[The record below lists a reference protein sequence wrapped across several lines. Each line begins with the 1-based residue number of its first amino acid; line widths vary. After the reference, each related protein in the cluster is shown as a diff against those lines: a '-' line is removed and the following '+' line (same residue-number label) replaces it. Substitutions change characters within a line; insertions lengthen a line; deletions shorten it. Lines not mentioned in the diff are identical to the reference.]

1 MTSSNQEANQQPPTT
16 GRSRRPRQLFYGW
29 WVVVAGFMTSMVHAG
44 AGIVSYGLFLIPM
57 GTEMGWSRGA
67 MGAAITVRTIAGA
80 VAGPFAGMLCDHP
93 LGARL
98 LLVGGG
104 LAGGAALFL
113 LSASTE
119 LWHLYLGFG
128 VLWGLGIAIGS
139 ELVSSALVAKW
150 FVRRRSLALA
160 VASLG
165 LSTGNV
171 LYIPLV
177 YMLIETVGWRAA
189 WAILGVSTLVLIVP
203 LSAIVVRRQP
213 EDVGLKPDGATETA
227 AAEATATSAAPASD
241 AQSAE
246 PTWTLRDAVR
256 TRAFWFITVA
266 ITLARI
272 PVQGVLVHFY
282 PYLRDIGYPA
292 ALASGLF
299 MVFSISLIVAKPLWG
314 AGLVRWNA
322 RWAMTAMFIASG
334 LIILAL
340 LAVAGYAAG
349 VIAFVLLYP
358 LGVGGWVVAE
368 IMVWTSYFGR
378 GTLGRLRGAVYPA
391 MVMGTGLGP
400 LLGGVIRDATGS
412 YDGMWALFAASWL
425 ASGALLALTPRS
437 TQPAERRVSGDGA

>member
-1 MTSSNQEANQQPPTT
+1 MTSSSQEASQQPPTT
-16 GRSRRPRQLFYGW
+16 GTSGRPRRLFYGW

-44 AGIVSYGLFLIPM
+44 TGIVSYGLFLIPM

-67 MGAAITVRTIAGA
+67 MGAAITVRTVAGA

-104 LAGGAALFL
+104 LAGGVALFL

-119 LWHLYLGFG
+119 LWHLYLGYG

-150 FVRRRSLALA
+150 FARRRSLALA
-160 VASLG
+160 IASLG

-171 LYIPLV
+171 IYIPLV
-177 YMLIETVGWRAA
+177 YMLIETVGWRTA
-189 WAILGVSTLVLIVP
+189 WTILGVMTLVLIVP

-213 EDVGLKPDGATETA
+213 EDMGLRPDGATESATT
-227 AAEATATSAAPASD
+227 EATTTSAAD
-241 AQSAE
+241 TQSAE
-246 PTWTLRDAVR
+246 PAWTLRDAVR

-282 PYLRDIGYPA
+282 PYLRDLGYDS

-322 RWAMTAMFIASG
+322 RWAMTAMFVCSG
-334 LIILAL
+334 LLILAL
-340 LAVAGYAAG
+340 LATAGYAAG

-368 IMVWTSYFGR
+368 IMVWTSYYGR
-378 GTLGRLRGAVYPA
+378 GTLGRMRGAVYPA

-412 YDGMWALFAASWL
+412 YDGMWLLLAASWL
-425 ASGALLALTPRS
+425 ASGALLALAPRPAR
-437 TQPAERRVSGDGA
+437 PAEKPAA

>member
-16 GRSRRPRQLFYGW
+16 GRSRRPRRLFYGW

-93 LGARL
+93 LGARFL
-98 LLVGGG
+98 MVGGG
-104 LAGGAALFL
+104 LAAGAALFL
-113 LSASTE
+113 LSASTQ
-119 LWHLYLGFG
+119 LWQLYLGYG

-171 LYIPLV
+171 IFIPLV
-177 YMLIETVGWRAA
+177 HVLIETVGWRAA
-189 WAILGVSTLVLIVP
+189 WAILGVLTLVLVVP

-213 EDVGLKPDGATETA
+213 EDMGLRPDDAPETVAVETPATP
-227 AAEATATSAAPASD
+227 SAPAVTT
-241 AQSAE
+241 QPEE

-256 TRAFWFITVA
+256 TRAFCFIPVA

-282 PYLRDIGYPA
+282 PYLRDLGYDST
-292 ALASGLF
+292 LASGLF
-299 MVFSISLIVAKPLWG
+299 TVFSISLVVAKPLWG
-314 AGLVRWNA
+314 AGMARWNA
-322 RWAMTAMFIASG
+322 RWAMTAMFLCSG
-334 LIILAL
+334 LLILAL
-340 LAVAGYAAG
+340 LATAGRPVG
-349 VIAFVLLYP
+349 VIAFVLIYP

-368 IMVWTSYFGR
+368 IMVWTSYYGR
-378 GTLGRLRGAVYPA
+378 GTLGRMRGAVYPA

-400 LLGGVIRDATGS
+400 LLGGLIRDATGS
-412 YDGMWALFAASWL
+412 YDGMWMLLAVSWL
-425 ASGALLALTPRS
+425 ASGALLALAPRP
-437 TQPAERRVSGDGA
+437 TQPVEKRASSGG